1 MIITVS
7 VQNNELLSYKE
18 DIDERINELEVK
30 YGGNWR
36 LSSDYYYF
44 IGELNLKE
52 FLASNGLTLVI

>member
-1 MIITVS
+1 
-7 VQNNELLSYKE
+7 LSYKE

-44 IGELNLKE
+44 LGELNLKE
-52 FLASNGLTLVI
+52 FLKDRGLTLVI